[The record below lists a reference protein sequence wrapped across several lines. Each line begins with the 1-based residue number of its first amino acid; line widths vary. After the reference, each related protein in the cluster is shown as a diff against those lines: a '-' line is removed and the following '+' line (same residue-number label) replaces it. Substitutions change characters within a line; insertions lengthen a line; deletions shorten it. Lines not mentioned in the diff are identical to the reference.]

1 MKNLNNKYKKQYNK
15 KINKITI
22 LIIAITTIII
32 QKIYVNNIIKYKYNQ
47 IKQ

>member
-1 MKNLNNKYKKQYNK
+1 MKNLNNKYKEQYNK
-15 KINKITI
+15 KINKI
-22 LIIAITTIII
+22 AITITII

>member
-22 LIIAITTIII
+22 AITIITII